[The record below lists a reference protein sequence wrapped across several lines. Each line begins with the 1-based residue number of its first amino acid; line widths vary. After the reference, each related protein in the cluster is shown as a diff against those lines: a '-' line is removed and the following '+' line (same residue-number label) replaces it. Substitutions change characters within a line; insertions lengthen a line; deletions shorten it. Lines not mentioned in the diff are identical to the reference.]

1 MTIIPRPQRLVPDE
15 GSFRLSADA
24 TIAAGPRTED
34 VARSF
39 ASRLRAAS
47 GFPLPIRSDGAG
59 QNAIR
64 LYLDAHIPHEEGY
77 RLTVSPD
84 AVEIAASTAAGLFHG
99 TQSLLQLF
107 DRSPFG
113 SGGAGWTLPAVRID
127 DQPRF
132 AWRDLMLDTGRY
144 FMPVPFI
151 KRLLDLMAFYKL
163 NVFHWHL
170 TEDQGWRLEIKKY
183 PRLTEV
189 GAWRSETL
197 VGHLDDKPHRY
208 DGVRHGGFYSQDEV
222 RAVVAY
228 AAERHITV
236 VPEIDMPGHMQAAI
250 AAYPELGNL
259 GEMLEVSRKWG
270 INEHVLNVREQTI
283 RFMEDVLD
291 EVLELFP
298 SPYIHIGGDECPK
311 TEWRNSAEAQ
321 ARMRALGLADENEL
335 QSYFIG
341 RIAKYLQDRGRKPIG
356 WDEIL
361 EGGLAAGATVMSW
374 RGEEGGITAAK
385 AGHDVIMTPCK
396 RVYFDYYQSE
406 DRSHEPLAIGGC
418 TTLETVY
425 SFDPVP
431 DELTEGEAGHVLGT
445 GAKLWTE
452 YVPSPNQAEY
462 MLFPRLCALAEVAWS
477 GREARDYADFLR
489 RLDSHR
495 GHFAALGVNYRDWAD
510 RGRGD

>member
-1 MTIIPRPQRLVPDE
+1 MPIIPRPQRLVPRE
-15 GSFRLSADA
+15 GSFELTHA
-24 TIAAGPRTED
+24 TVVVAGSGAEQAATSL
-34 VARSF
+34 V
-39 ASRLRAAS
+39 SRLRGAT
-47 GFPLPIRSDGAG
+47 GLPLPVRNDGSTS
-59 QNAIR
+59 NAIHLR
-64 LYLDAHIPHEEGY
+64 LDADIQQDEGY
-77 RLTVSPD
+77 RLAVSPD
-84 AVEIAASTAAGLFHG
+84 EVVIEARGAAGLFRG

-113 SGGAGWTLPAVRID
+113 SAAPRGTAWKLPAVVIEDR
-127 DQPRF
+127 PRF

-144 FMPVPFI
+144 FMPVQFT
-151 KRLLDLMAFYKL
+151 KRLLNLMAFYKL

-170 TEDQGWRLEIKKY
+170 TEDQGWRIEIRKY
-183 PRLTEV
+183 PRLTDV

-197 VGHLDDKPHRY
+197 VGYLDERPHRY

-259 GEMLEVSRKWG
+259 AEPLGVAKKWG
-270 INEHVLNVREQTI
+270 VNEHVLNVREGTI
-283 RFMEDVLD
+283 RFMQDVLD
-291 EVLELFP
+291 EVMELFP

-311 TEWRNSAEAQ
+311 IEWRNSPEMQ
-321 ARMRALGLADENEL
+321 VRIRELGLADEDAL
-335 QSYFIG
+335 QSYFI
-341 RIAKYLQDRGRKPIG
+341 RRMATYLHDRGRKPIG

-361 EGGLAAGATVMSW
+361 EGGLAREATVMSW
-374 RGEEGGITAAK
+374 RGEEGGITAAR

-396 RVYFDYYQSE
+396 SVYFDYYQSA
-406 DRSHEPLAIGGC
+406 DQSREPLAIGGC

-425 SFDPVP
+425 GFDPIP
-431 DELTEGEAGHVLGT
+431 DVLSRREAGHVLGT

-452 YVPSPNQAEY
+452 YVPSPKQAEY

-477 GREARDYADFLR
+477 RPETRDYQDFLR
-489 RLDSHR
+489 RLDGHR
-495 GHFAALGVNYRDWAD
+495 RHFDALGVNYRDWA
-510 RGRGD
+510 